1 MSASQA
7 ISTSVR
13 HVDDVA
19 VLTVGGVVDLATAAT
34 LEEVV
39 AGLVDGHPAAL
50 VINLSEVTFLASVGL
65 QILVATHE
73 KVSGSA
79 RFAVVASGP
88 VTARPIQLTRLDDV
102 FPLYTTLDDAL
113 TGLRNGG
120 PTA

>member
-7 ISTSVR
+7 ISTSVQ
-13 HVDDVA
+13 HSDGIA
-19 VLTVGGVVDLATAAT
+19 VLSVGGVVDLATAAT

-39 AGLVDGHPAAL
+39 AGLVDERPTAL
-50 VINLSEVTFLASVGL
+50 VIDLSEVTFLASVGL

-73 KVSGSA
+73 KVSGSG

-88 VTARPIQLTRLDDV
+88 VTARPIQLTRLNDV
-102 FPLYTTLDDAL
+102 FGLHATLDDAL
-113 TGLRNGG
+113 SDLRSDD